1 VTEVQAGRRAPRWI
15 RALGSVVRRLP
26 RGRYQVVA
34 SLRSSAA
41 PFVSRLGRDLGG
53 ARFLCDLSDLIS
65 REVCLTGCY
74 EPPVTRLLQRRL
86 NRGGSMVDVGANWG
100 YFSLLAAAAV
110 GREGRVISLEPD
122 PRQFAALQANV
133 RLNDFSQIHP
143 IPKAAGAAYG
153 MATLAGYDEGAANR
167 GVSRVGEADDGQP
180 SFEVECVPVD
190 EVTASLGRVDVLKL
204 DVEGAEQDA
213 LEGMRDGLA
222 THRYRALFV
231 ELHPDLLRARG
242 HSPHAC
248 VRAFLD
254 AGYAGWTID
263 QSPGAYRRA
272 TSPRIETRE
281 MLRPLA
287 EWTTQAWPHLLWLA
301 PGEVLR

>member
-1 VTEVQAGRRAPRWI
+1 MTEVQADRRAPRWI

-41 PFVSRLGRDLGG
+41 PFVSTLGRDLGA

-122 PRQFAALQANV
+122 PRQFAALACQ
-133 RLNDFSQIHP
+133 R
-143 IPKAAGAAYG
+143 
-153 MATLAGYDEGAANR
+153 
-167 GVSRVGEADDGQP
+167 
-180 SFEVECVPVD
+180 
-190 EVTASLGRVDVLKL
+190 
-204 DVEGAEQDA
+204 A
-213 LEGMRDGLA
+213 LE
-222 THRYRALFV
+222 
-231 ELHPDLLRARG
+231 
-242 HSPHAC
+242 
-248 VRAFLD
+248 
-254 AGYAGWTID
+254 
-263 QSPGAYRRA
+263 
-272 TSPRIETRE
+272 
-281 MLRPLA
+281 
-287 EWTTQAWPHLLWLA
+287 
-301 PGEVLR
+301 